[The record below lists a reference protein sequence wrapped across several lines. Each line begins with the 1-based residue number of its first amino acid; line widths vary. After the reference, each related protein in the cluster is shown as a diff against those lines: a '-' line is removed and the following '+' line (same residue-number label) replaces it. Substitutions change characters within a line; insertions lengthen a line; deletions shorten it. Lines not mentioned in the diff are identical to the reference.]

1 MARESKAY
9 AWLVAQVGYT
19 GEDCLSWPFSR
30 VDGYGQLGLP
40 GTRKTVRANRL
51 MCELVHG
58 PAPSPQHQAAHECGQ
73 GANGCVHPKHLFW
86 KTVSE
91 NSKDCVAHG
100 THNSTASRGKI
111 SPAQA
116 DEIKALIQAGEL
128 TQREIAAK
136 YGISRPHVS
145 GIGRG
150 VKHTKPHKGWDK
162 WGGKYHARIKA
173 KGKIIW
179 FAAFDTPE
187 EAHAAYLAENDRIR
201 DGTSKYL

>member
-1 MARESKAY
+1 MKKKCSAY
-9 AWLVAQVGYT
+9 EWLVAHVGYT
-19 GEDCLSWPFSR
+19 GEDCLNWPFSR
-30 VDGYGQLGLP
+30 ADGYGQVSLP
-40 GTRKTVRANRL
+40 GTRKIARANRI

-58 PAPSPQHQAAHECGQ
+58 PAPTPQHQAAHECGR

-100 THNSTASRGKI
+100 THNSTAKRGKI

-116 DEIKALIQAGEL
+116 DEIKALVQAGEL
-128 TQREIAAK
+128 TQAEIAAK

-145 GIGRG
+145 GIWRG
-150 VKHTKPHKGWDK
+150 VKHTKPPRGWDK
-162 WGGKYHARIKA
+162 KGSKYHARIKIER
-173 KGKIIW
+173 KDIW
-179 FAAFDTPE
+179 IGAFDTPE